1 MWRQIREFS
10 SHAIRQGQ
18 YIKNRKRLL
27 LRQNQSVQLRLICI
41 YVCPTSAH
49 RGFRYGYRRYKGN
62 TFTLKTALFG
72 WQSMILRSDLTL
84 LNINVSKNST
94 FAWFVSQKVCI
105 INDYSYFCS
114 TRTRQSLSTMLK
126 CAGRFCFYGYMA
138 TRIPFIKTYSTPQ
151 ELVQLLKTRGMEITD
166 EEKAQHYLSHIGYYR
181 VSAYMYPLLSIPK
194 EQHLFKQGVTFSK
207 VMMLYRTETHR
218 ND

>member
-1 MWRQIREFS
+1 MLICCTLPPFCSADTRKTPMTRRSWKEISCHEAGTVGKIRMIPVWLCIS
-10 SHAIRQGQ
+10 ISCIP
-18 YIKNRKRLL
+18 
-27 LRQNQSVQLRLICI
+27 VCI

-84 LNINVSKNST
+84 LNINISKNST

-114 TRTRQSLSTMLK
+114 MRTRQASQRCSNVRVVFVFM
-126 CAGRFCFYGYMA
+126 G
-138 TRIPFIKTYSTPQ
+138 IWQQ
-151 ELVQLLKTRGMEITD
+151 EFR
-166 EEKAQHYLSHIGYYR
+166 S
-181 VSAYMYPLLSIPK
+181 
-194 EQHLFKQGVTFSK
+194 
-207 VMMLYRTETHR
+207 
-218 ND
+218 